1 MTPEIAQWLSAAAAL
16 AGVLGLVLL
25 GGRLLRASG
34 FAPAARA
41 GTRLALQESL
51 ALDPR
56 RRLVLVRCDGREVLL
71 LTGGAQD
78 QVVGWLPERTP

>member
-1 MTPEIAQWLSAAAAL
+1 MTPEITHWLTAAASLL
-16 AGVLGLVLL
+16 AVLGLVLL
-25 GGRLLRASG
+25 GGRLLRAGG

-41 GTRLALQESL
+41 GTRVGVQESV

-71 LTGGAQD
+71 LTGGTQD
-78 QVVGWLPERTP
+78 QVVGWLPERAA

>member
-1 MTPEIAQWLSAAAAL
+1 MTPEITHWLTAAASLVA
-16 AGVLGLVLL
+16 VLGLVLL

-34 FAPAARA
+34 FAPAAKT

-51 ALDPR
+51 ALDAR
-56 RRLVLVRCDGREVLL
+56 RRLVLVRCDGRDVLL

-78 QVVGWLPERTP
+78 QVVGWLPERAP

>member
-1 MTPEIAQWLSAAAAL
+1 MTPEITQWLTAAASL
-16 AGVLGLVLL
+16 AAVLGLVLL

-34 FAPAARA
+34 FAPASKP

-51 ALDPR
+51 SLDPR

-71 LTGGAQD
+71 LTGGTQD
-78 QVVGWLPERTP
+78 QVVGWLPERAS

>member
-1 MTPEIAQWLSAAAAL
+1 MTPDTIHGLTAAASLL
-16 AGVLGLVLL
+16 AVIALVLL
-25 GGRLLRASG
+25 GGRLLRAGG

-41 GTRLALQESL
+41 GTRLSVQETL

-56 RRLVLVRCDGREVLL
+56 RRLVLVRCDGRDLLL

-78 QVVGWLPERTP
+78 QVVGWLPEGRA

>member
-1 MTPEIAQWLSAAAAL
+1 MTPEITHWLTAAASL
-16 AGVLGLVLL
+16 AAVLGLVLL

-34 FAPAARA
+34 LAPAAKP

-51 ALDPR
+51 ALDAR
-56 RRLVLVRCDGREVLL
+56 RRLVLVRCDGRDVLL